1 MFSRF
6 RKYFI
11 TGVAIIFPMAITV
24 IIVRFL
30 VIKINSYI
38 LNPLVAM
45 LRINPFLTE
54 YSLVIAK
61 WIVFFLV
68 VSCISLIGWAANILF
83 LRKTFGFGERIFLK
97 VPMIGKIYS
106 VTKEIGYAFL
116 GRGKAFFKKVVLIE
130 YPRKGIYSIGF
141 LTAEESAKAIRDIS
155 GKDLLSIF
163 VATTPNPTSGF
174 FLLMPKEDTKILDMT
189 VEEGMKLVVS
199 SGAIIPINLG
209 YKK

>member
-38 LNPLVAM
+38 LNPLVDM

-54 YSLVIAK
+54 YSLTIAK

-68 VSCISLIGWAANILF
+68 IFCISLIGWAANILF
-83 LRKTFGFGERIFLK
+83 LRKTFGFGEKIFLK

-199 SGAIIPINLG
+199 SGAIIPLNLG